1 MIWIRPDAGR
11 VPKQQP
17 HSTCLPPRSDQAP
30 LHRPCA
36 ERLHIFSKH
45 LYKMRMMQ
53 RANQSDLIRP
63 NRLQTMTAAPSL
75 GVLPPMA
82 MASAGLPFDR
92 RSVNIRWL
100 TATALVGLGGAV
112 MLGLAIL
119 ASIDKRSMLAFVPE
133 LVTTSTQRMMT
144 VFDGSLQRGDRLVP
158 LVENLSARQA
168 LRLPVPVKADDR
180 DSMKLRP
187 FVRVS
192 TKLALN
198 LSGAVTDIPNFNPQ
212 QIFAGGDQPALKA
225 DQPLIRADENEAFV
239 QKKPLISVADPDGPF
254 LTLSDSQIE
263 EQVEEIRVAALVAAR
278 TSLVPNMLM
287 APQQMLA
294 RTLPLAGS
302 DPQRR
307 DTAVSDIAFSNI
319 RVTVA
324 PENVTTIPMR
334 VTKGPDAPPPA
345 ERFMLARKNDTFEQL
360 LVANGVAQSEARNAF
375 ASIGSRL
382 REGTIRDGQKLKILT
397 TQPDNKASP
406 VNLLRAIVY
415 DEDRPLAIVVK
426 NDRGQFVAVAPPA
439 VEQPVV
445 APTKNNRDNED
456 EAGGVSLYQ
465 SLYETGFRNDIPRPI
480 IEQLLRVFFFDT
492 DLQKRVND
500 GDSFEVFYN
509 DDDEREA
516 RKEVLYAS
524 LTTGNATRRYY
535 RFQSGKN
542 GTIDHFDESGRS
554 NRSFLLRKP
563 ITEGVLRSG
572 FGLRYHPVLHYSKM
586 HTGIDWSDKIGTPII
601 AAGDGLVIKAEWDSG
616 YGRRVE
622 IQHNYNFITTYSH
635 MSAFAADIVEGTTV
649 RQGQVIGYLGSS
661 GLSTGPHLHYEVKVN
676 DVYVDPLGIRLPN
689 NTELDRT
696 QLAEFK
702 RERDRID
709 DLIRQSTSANL
720 VTDRTTR

>member
-1 MIWIRPDAGR
+1 M
-11 VPKQQP
+11 
-17 HSTCLPPRSDQAP
+17 S
-30 LHRPCA
+30 
-36 ERLHIFSKH
+36 
-45 LYKMRMMQ
+45 
-53 RANQSDLIRP
+53 RP
-63 NRLQTMTAAPSL
+63 NLMRQGGATPNL

-82 MASAGLPFDR
+82 VSSAGLPFDR

-112 MLGLAIL
+112 WLGLAIV
-119 ASIDKRSMLAFVPE
+119 ASVDKRSMLAFVPE
-133 LVTTSTQRMMT
+133 LVSDATQRMRT
-144 VFDGSLQRGDRLVP
+144 VFDGSVQRGDRLVP

-168 LRLPVPVKADDR
+168 LRIPTPVKIDDR
-180 DSMKLRP
+180 ETIRLRP

-198 LSGAVTDIPNFNPQ
+198 LSGAVNDIPSFNPQ
-212 QIFAGGDQPALKA
+212 QIFAAGDQPLPKA

-239 QKKPLISVADPDGPF
+239 QKKPLAGASDPDGPF
-254 LTLSDSQIE
+254 LVLSDSQIE

-278 TSLVPNMLM
+278 TSLVPNLLM

-302 DPQRR
+302 DPLKR
-307 DTAVSDIAFSNI
+307 DATVSDTAFSNI

-345 ERFMLARKNDTFEQL
+345 EKFMLARKNDTFEQL
-360 LVANGVAQSEARNAF
+360 LMANGVPQPEARNAF
-375 ASIGSRL
+375 ASIAPRL
-382 REGTIRDGQKLKILT
+382 KDGTIRDGQKLKILT
-397 TQPDNKASP
+397 TTPDTKASP

-415 DEDRPLAIVVK
+415 DEDRALAVLVK
-426 NDRGQFVAVAPPA
+426 NDRGQFVSIAPPA
-439 VEQPVV
+439 SQQPVA
-445 APTKNNRDNED
+445 APAPKPNDADD
-456 EAGGVSLYQ
+456 ESGGVSLYQ
-465 SLYETGFRNDIPRPI
+465 SLFETGFRNDIPRPI
-480 IEQLLRVFFFDT
+480 IDQLLRVFFFDT

-516 RKEVLYAS
+516 RKEVMYAS
-524 LTTGNATRRYY
+524 LTTGNITHRYY
-535 RFQSGKN
+535 RYQSGKN
-542 GTIDHFDESGRS
+542 GTVDHYDETGRS
-554 NRSFLLRKP
+554 NRAFLLRKP
-563 ITEGVLRSG
+563 ITEGTLRSG

-676 DVYVDPLGIRLPN
+676 DNYVDPLGIRQPGN
-689 NTELDRT
+689 RELDRT

-709 DLIRQSTSANL
+709 DLIRQSTSGNL
-720 VTDRTTR
+720 TAERTTR